1 MTTPLS
7 STQPIAKEKS
17 SVNTFA
23 PKPFVAKSLS
33 TDAAAKS
40 DALGKRPP
48 RQVRTGVTSTGAR
61 KAASKSVRSRARE
74 FALQALYQHIV
85 GRNDADSIDLFTR
98 DLAGF
103 SKADTAHYDTLMH
116 GCIEQAN
123 DLDALI
129 LPFLD
134 RPLVEIS
141 PIEHSVM
148 WIGAY
153 EFKHCLDVPWRVV
166 INECI
171 ELAKEFG
178 GTDGHKYVNGV
189 LNGLASELRSR
200 EVQADIASGKVN
212 VVID

>member
-1 MTTPLS
+1 
-7 STQPIAKEKS
+7 
-17 SVNTFA
+17 
-23 PKPFVAKSLS
+23 
-33 TDAAAKS
+33 
-40 DALGKRPP
+40 
-48 RQVRTGVTSTGAR
+48 
-61 KAASKSVRSRARE
+61 
-74 FALQALYQHIV
+74 
-85 GRNDADSIDLFTR
+85 
-98 DLAGF
+98 
-103 SKADTAHYDTLMH
+103 
-116 GCIEQAN
+116 
-123 DLDALI
+123 LI

-200 EVQADIASGKVN
+200 EVHADIASGKVN